1 MDAEPLLARVRPVCL
16 ALPEVVERLSHGT
29 PCWFVRGRKTFVMF
43 ADRTHGDPHVA
54 LWAAAP
60 SGVAAELIAAEPARF
75 FRPPYV
81 GHRGWVGLRLDLT
94 GEDALDDD
102 ELRGLVTDA
111 YRHVAPKGLAAQ
123 V

>member
-29 PCWFVRGRKTFVMF
+29 PCWFVRGKKTFVMF

-60 SGVAAELIAAEPARF
+60 PGVAAELIAAEPARF

-102 ELRGLVTDA
+102 EMRGLVTDA
-111 YRHVAPKGLAAQ
+111 YRHIAPRTLSAR